1 MLLNHTIKVAQQL
14 TAINKQNAHNPTL
27 FHSRSVLRPL
37 SPAEQMRRANA
48 LCASTPN
55 ANGLSCSRNIF
66 IGMLM
71 ICMMIVLTSCS
82 ERMMGVGITGYN
94 HSKVHPI
101 FNFTVNGAM
110 GSNLSQESGG
120 GKESCCV
127 MVPEKWRPGLKAKVA
142 WVYDSD
148 QGDPNPPPP
157 PQEKEVEIPEYKNGG
172 RLEVHFYD
180 NHRVLVV
187 VSRCGLGNPF
197 YKMSDKD
204 KLPWVDEWTKEET
217 IESAKKR
224 GDDYEC

>member
-1 MLLNHTIKVAQQL
+1 MSAKD
-14 TAINKQNAHNPTL
+14 KQNAHNPAL

-55 ANGLSCSRNIF
+55 ANGLSCSGNIF

-82 ERMMGVGITGYN
+82 ERTMGVGITGYN
-94 HSKVHPI
+94 HTKHRSI
-101 FNFTVNGAM
+101 ISFSVNGAM
-110 GSNLSQESGG
+110 GSNLAPESGG

-127 MVPEKWRPGLKAKVA
+127 MVPEKWHPGLKAKVA
-142 WVYDSD
+142 WVY
-148 QGDPNPPPP
+148 QGGTEIPPPP
-157 PQEKEVEIPEYKNGG
+157 LPQEKEVEIPEYNHGG